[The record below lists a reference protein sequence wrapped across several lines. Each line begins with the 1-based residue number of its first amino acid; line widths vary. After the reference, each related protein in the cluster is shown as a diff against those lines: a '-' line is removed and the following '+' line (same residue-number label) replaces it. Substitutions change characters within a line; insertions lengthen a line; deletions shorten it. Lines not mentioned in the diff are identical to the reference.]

1 MSSPVLDVCGYRFRT
16 TFHRRWGGYLTVI
29 LLVGLVGGL
38 AMGSLAG
45 ARRTQSAYA
54 AYLARSDASDLQ
66 VEITNVAATS
76 TQPYAPN
83 QTAQL
88 ARLPGVR
95 RVAGNVAVF
104 VTPVK
109 ADGAPDI
116 PPALQSNQVETV
128 GSVHGEYFTQ
138 DRVAVTRGRLAD
150 PARPDEFV
158 ATDQAAGLLGWH
170 VGESFSMGAFTA
182 AQSSEPGFG
191 TPRVQPYLRTRATL
205 VGTVVLNNQVVRDEV
220 DQYPGDVIFTPALT
234 ARLLADAAYYTEYS
248 LRLDHGSGGV
258 ATVEKEIINSLP
270 PDNTY
275 NFHVTSVVEGQ
286 VARSVKPESIAL
298 GVFGIIAALATL
310 LIGGQAIGR
319 QLRSSG
325 EELEVMRSLGA
336 DARMTTSDGLIGAL
350 GAVIVGALLAT
361 VVAVALSPLSP
372 IGPVHAV
379 DPAPGMTIDWTAVLG
394 GLVVLVVGLGAV
406 TVALASRQSPNR
418 RGHRDRVAH
427 PKASAAAGSAASA
440 GLTLPAVTGI
450 RFALERDTSRNAVP
464 VRSALLGSVL
474 AVILLV
480 ATLTF
485 GSGLRTLVTHPAL
498 YGWNWNYAIQEVGG
512 GHVPPL
518 TQRLVDQDRDVAAWT
533 GYGFGQI
540 QIDGQTVP
548 SLLAVSRAAVGPPI
562 LSGHPVEAS
571 HQIVLGAATL
581 EQLHVHIGDT
591 VELSYGSS
599 RGGVTQVPL
608 TAATVVGTATLPAIG
623 NSGQLHTSM
632 GTGAL
637 VSTSIEPASFRAAL
651 SSPDPNLNGPAAMVI
666 RLRPGVSATA
676 GLSSLRRIAA
686 TTAAA
691 LQMDPN
697 AGGTFTVLPVQQP
710 AEIVNYRAIGAVP
723 ALLAGGVVAGTVVAL
738 GLTLAAS
745 TRRRRRDLA
754 LLKTLGF
761 THRQL
766 ATTVAWQASVAA
778 VVGAVVGV
786 PFGIIVG
793 RWLWTLFA
801 EQIYAVPRP
810 TVPDLQMG
818 LVVVG
823 ALVLANVVAAI
834 PGRTAARTP
843 TAVLLRAE

>member
-1 MSSPVLDVCGYRFRT
+1 MRGAALEVARYRFRT

-38 AMGSLAG
+38 AMGSVAG

-54 AYLARSDASDLQ
+54 GFLARSDSSDLQ
-66 VEITNVAATS
+66 VEITDVAATS
-76 TQPYAPN
+76 TQPYSSV

-88 ARLPGVR
+88 AHLPGVR
-95 RVAGNVAVF
+95 RVAGNVAVL
-104 VTPVK
+104 VTPVRS
-109 ADGAPDI
+109 DGAPDI

-138 DRVAVTRGRLAD
+138 DRVAVTQGRLAD
-150 PARPDEFV
+150 PARTDEFV
-158 ATDQAAGLLGWH
+158 ATAQAAGLLGWH
-170 VGESFSMGAFTA
+170 VGESFPMGVFTA
-182 AQSSEPGFG
+182 AQSSLPGFG
-191 TPRVQPYLRTRATL
+191 TPRVQPYLRLRATL
-205 VGTVVLNNQVVRDEV
+205 VGIVVLNNQVVRDEV
-220 DQYPGDVIFTPALT
+220 DQYPGYVIFTPALT
-234 ARLLADAAYYTEYS
+234 RRLQADAAYYTDYS

-258 ATVEKEIINSLP
+258 ATVEKEIINHLP

-319 QLRSSG
+319 QLRAAG
-325 EELEVMRSLGA
+325 EELEVMRGLGA

-350 GAVIVGALLAT
+350 GALTVGSLLAA
-361 VVAVALSPLSP
+361 VVAVALSPLAP
-372 IGPVHAV
+372 IGPVRAV
-379 DPAPGMTIDWTAVLG
+379 DPTPAMTVDWMVVPA

-406 TVALASRQSPNR
+406 TVALAYRQSPNR
-418 RGHRDRVAH
+418 QGRRDRVAD
-427 PKASAAAGSAASA
+427 PRASATAESAASA

-485 GSGLRTLVTHPAL
+485 GSGLRTLVTHPRL

-518 TQRLVDQDRDVAAWT
+518 TQRLVDKDRDVAAWT

-548 SLLAVSRAAVGPPI
+548 SLLAATGATFGPPI
-562 LSGHPVEAS
+562 LSGHAVEAS

-599 RGGVTQVPL
+599 RGGATRVPP

-637 VSTSIEPASFRAAL
+637 VSTGIEPASFRAAL

-666 RLRPGVSATA
+666 RLRPGVPPTA

-686 TTAAA
+686 ATGAA
-691 LQMDPN
+691 LQKDPN

-723 ALLAGGVVAGTVVAL
+723 ALLAAGVVLGAVAAL
-738 GLTLAAS
+738 ELTLAAS

-754 LLKTLGF
+754 LLKSLGF

-778 VVGAVVGV
+778 VVGVVVGI
-786 PFGIIVG
+786 PLGITLG
-793 RWLWTLFA
+793 RWMWTLFA
-801 EQIYAVPRP
+801 QQINAVPQP
-810 TVPDLQMG
+810 TVPVPQMV
-818 LVVVG
+818 LVAVG
-823 ALVLANVVAAI
+823 ALVLANLVAAI
-834 PGRTAARTP
+834 PGRAAARTP